1 MIVCIPAGKS
11 HTLLGMQGAT
21 AFGNLTGHAGRQ
33 PMTDKV
39 YKLIEMVG
47 TSTKSSDDAV
57 QNAIERAA
65 QTLRHLDWFEVVES
79 RGNIKDGKIA
89 SFQVTLKIGFRLE

>member
-1 MIVCIPAGKS
+1 
-11 HTLLGMQGAT
+11 
-21 AFGNLTGHAGRQ
+21 
-33 PMTDKV
+33 MTDKV

-89 SFQVTLKIGFRLE
+89 SFQVTLKMGFRLE